1 MVNQVIS
8 QLSYLGGPDL
18 VLVSM
23 YVVLMGAQVQ
33 DALLHRLKMRDVPWR
48 PSMGRSRCPTHAH
61 MPLLFGVTCSM
72 CVYTF

>member
-1 MVNQVIS
+1 MWREIFKYIYTYIYINTINSIVNQVIS

-33 DALLHRLKMRDVPWR
+33 DALLHRLKMTDVP
-48 PSMGRSRCPTHAH
+48 
-61 MPLLFGVTCSM
+61 
-72 CVYTF
+72 